1 MATLSRPSQ
10 LRCVVPT
17 SHHSGLSLPC
27 FASQTQQSEA
37 SHFLPYTTFPCAPC
51 THHPSMPSSVT
62 SLTFL
67 ALPLPA
73 SCLVARFSS
82 GNPVLSSAS
91 SSSQSLHH
99 RTCISRPPCAWIPAL
114 TLPFALLHAITS
126 LPLAIPSHPQTNMC
140 MEQPIFSRS
149 ILIPRDVICRSQR
162 VMNSADCEPQ
172 PTHI

>member
-1 MATLSRPSQ
+1 MLSQP
-10 LRCVVPT
+10 
-17 SHHSGLSLPC
+17 HIILSLAYP
-27 FASQTQQSEA
+27 ALPRIRSRVRHLISYPTLP
-37 SHFLPYTTFPCAPC
+37 FLCIPLHSLHT
-51 THHPSMPSSVT
+51 PSRYP
-62 SLTFL
+62 LLCDLFNL
-67 ALPLPA
+67 FALPLPA
-73 SCLVARFSS
+73 SCLVARSSS

-140 MEQPIFSRS
+140 MEQPISSRS

-162 VMNSADCEPQ
+162 VMNSADCELQ